1 MQAMSNKGEAPL
13 LLIGRILIVLLFFF
27 SGLGK
32 IMMPQMFIQAISKV
46 GLPFPYFCYLGAIFI
61 ELVLALAFLLGYR
74 TKLSAL
80 AIAGYCVLTALL
92 YHLNLSSAEN
102 TIQLLKNFSIAGGLL
117 HYVGSGGG
125 RLSIDAW
132 LASKKGSTAPSA

>member
-1 MQAMSNKGEAPL
+1 MQATSNQGEAPL
-13 LLIGRILIVLLFFF
+13 LLAGRVLIVLLFFY

-46 GLPFPYFCYLGAIFI
+46 GLPFPHFCYLGAIFI

-80 AIAGYCVLTALL
+80 VIAGYCVLTALL
-92 YHLNLSSAEN
+92 YHLQLSSTEN
-102 TIQLLKNFSIAGGLL
+102 TIQLLKNFSITGGLL
-117 HYVGSGGG
+117 HYVGSGAG

-132 LASKKGSTAPSA
+132 LAKKKGSTAPSA